1 MQTVFKYIYM
11 FYTFRRPHFAGSD
24 IHFIRTQTPG
34 ALICQTARIH
44 GSLPIAVSDGH
55 TRRPP
60 YFFTLAEKP
69 SHCFYSCP
77 KGRLKKHLMLK
88 K

>member
-44 GSLPIAVSDGH
+44 GSLPIAISDGH
-55 TRRPP
+55 SLVRHIS
-60 YFFTLAEKP
+60 L
-69 SHCFYSCP
+69 HLP
-77 KGRLKKHLMLK
+77 KNHPIVSIHARKAV
-88 K
+88 